1 MASKKP
7 DTRNADLKWAIFK
20 SGYTQRALSKR
31 LRMDETRLSRLVQGQ
46 AQPFPS
52 EREALSRALGFDEEA
67 LFRPRK
73 IA

>member
-7 DTRNADLKWAIFK
+7 DTRNADLKWAIFN
-20 SGYTQRALSKR
+20 SGQTQRALAKR
-31 LRMDETRLSRLVQGQ
+31 LHMDETRLSRLVQGQ
-46 AQPFPS
+46 AQPFPE
-52 EREALSRALGFDEEA
+52 EREALSKALGFREDA